1 MKNDIIKGFIIF
13 ALSIYTIA
21 ILGECKFLSFLL
33 LSTLLYYLFQLFFE
47 ETYSDEFFNKNKSFY
62 SFNNTNRFINNCTYD
77 NEKETYNKITDKLK
91 TRKKNTI
98 HVK

>member
-1 MKNDIIKGFIIF
+1 MKNDITKGLIIF
-13 ALSIYTIA
+13 ALGIYTIA

-33 LSTLLYYLFQLFFE
+33 LSVLLYYLFQLFFE
-47 ETYSDEFFNKNKSFY
+47 ETYNDEFFKKNNAFY
-62 SFNNTNRFINNCTYD
+62 SFNNTNRFNHNWTYE